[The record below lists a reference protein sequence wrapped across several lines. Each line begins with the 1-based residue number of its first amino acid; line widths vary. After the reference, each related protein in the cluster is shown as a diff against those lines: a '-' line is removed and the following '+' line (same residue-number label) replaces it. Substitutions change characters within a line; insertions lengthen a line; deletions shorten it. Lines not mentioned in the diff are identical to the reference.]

1 MVAACCGL
9 FVESAAAY
17 QLVFDGEDTAFN
29 VKKGTWLLDKTG
41 SYQGN
46 YRFSVPGP
54 GAGNNIADWD
64 LDGIPGGVYRIEFY
78 VDNGDYASSA
88 EFIVEDDD
96 NVTTVIRSQRFL
108 AAGWYSLGE
117 FNLGS
122 GSGRVTQ
129 TDHWTGA
136 GTKVI
141 ADALRVTYLGATG
154 PVPAT
159 NYTIPPEVT
168 LVIDDLGTY
177 NPYDSG
183 SYNAQLFSGA
193 PGVTY
198 AVMPFQTYTHST
210 LQAAAADGIKTILHQ
225 PMQYYGLSDS
235 SAGSD
240 VTRLYT
246 SLSIATNLQRF
257 DNNLANV
264 APYVEGMNNHQGS
277 LFSEYTAGMSAVLD
291 DLHGR
296 GMYFL
301 DSRTI
306 SDSVGYDLAKQK
318 GMLTAERDLFV
329 DGTTVQH
336 TKDLILQVATQAKF
350 QPHLNYVMICHQR
363 PATVPGVLQ
372 VLPELA
378 NMGVAL
384 KPLERN
390 LHYIMETDAIPPGAS
405 LELTGTWTSTTQDM
419 ISHELHNGDALQTTS
434 GNASAVFRPNLPK
447 AGKYRVFCSNNQAGI
462 SVTHRDGTATPGFVP
477 TDHQYMWRYLG
488 TFPFEVGTAG
498 SVTIVPL
505 SSPTVA
511 DAVKFVWD
519 GPLTPPAGVSDW
531 VLY

>member
-1 MVAACCGL
+1 M
-9 FVESAAAY
+9 
-17 QLVFDGEDTAFN
+17 
-29 VKKGTWLLDKTG
+29 
-41 SYQGN
+41 
-46 YRFSVPGP
+46 
-54 GAGNNIADWD
+54 GNNIADWD
-64 LDGIPGGVYRIEFY
+64 LDGIPGGSYRIDFF

-96 NVTTVIRSQRFL
+96 GVTTVVRSQRFL

-117 FNLGS
+117 FNLTS
-122 GSGRVTQ
+122 GRGRVTQ
-129 TDHWTGA
+129 TDHWTGP

-141 ADALRVTYLGATG
+141 ADALRVTYLGATE
-154 PVPAT
+154 PMPAAT
-159 NYTIPPEVT
+159 YTVPPEVT

-177 NPYDSG
+177 NPGDSG
-183 SYNAQLFSGA
+183 SYTGQLFNGA

-210 LQAAAADGIKTILHQ
+210 LQAAKNKGIKTILHQ
-225 PMQYYGLSDS
+225 PMQYYGLSDA

-246 SLSIATNLQRF
+246 SLSISENLQRF

-264 APYVEGMNNHQGS
+264 SPFVDGMNNHQGS
-277 LFSEYTAGMSAVLD
+277 LFSEYRAGMSAVLD

-336 TKDLILQVATQAKF
+336 TKDLILQVAMQAKF
-350 QPHLNYVMICHQR
+350 QPHLNYIMICHQR
-363 PATVPGVLQ
+363 PATVPGVLE
-372 VLPELA
+372 VLPELES
-378 NMGVAL
+378 MGVTL

-419 ISHELHNGDALQTTS
+419 ISHECHNGDALQTTS
-434 GNASAVFRPNLPK
+434 GNATAVFRPNLPK
-447 AGKYRVFCSNNQAGI
+447 DGEYRVFCANTLAQT
-462 SVTHRDGTATPGFVP
+462 SVTHRDGTTTLGIVPGDMKY
-477 TDHQYMWRYLG
+477 TWRYLG
-488 TFPFEVGTAG
+488 TFPFEAGTAG
-498 SVTIVPL
+498 SVKIAPL
-505 SSPTVA
+505 SAVGGPTVA

-519 GPLTPPAGVSDW
+519 GPLPAAAVDGW
-531 VLY
+531 ELY